1 VVKCK
6 DKAGFIALMQ
16 DYNNKERV
24 IIMKMN
30 KSMLVNIAF
39 FLAIVAVFASQV
51 GTQTTNSWEYKTVVG
66 DLKPTA
72 GCKDKDKA
80 EKSASTGY
88 RFEKY
93 TDILCEEEGYGWGLS
108 KVIDRGQLV
117 CDLCGGDYE
126 DLEKYRCAME
136 QVKVEC
142 KKIE

>member
-1 VVKCK
+1 
-6 DKAGFIALMQ
+6 
-16 DYNNKERV
+16 
-24 IIMKMN
+24 MKMN
-30 KSMLVNIAF
+30 IVF
-39 FLAIVAVFASQV
+39 FLAVVLIFASQV
-51 GTQTTNSWEYKTVVG
+51 FTQTTNEWEYKTITG

-88 RFEKY
+88 RFKKY
-93 TDILCEEEGYGWGLS
+93 TSILCESEGYGWSLV

-142 KKIE
+142 KRVE